1 MMYTFFKHTDEQK
14 HMQYMYALLIFSI
27 HRFDI

>member
-1 MMYTFFKHTDEQK
+1 MMRTFFKHTDEQK
-14 HMQYMYALLIFSI
+14 LMLYMYALLIFSI